1 MRKKTF
7 MTICEDQSILYN
19 SFVELK
25 VMRKNKL
32 FGIIPIWKY
41 FTFKGFLNFTID
53 YNYVEINSED
63 GSFQF
68 DFNEIIGIKRTR
80 P

>member
-25 VMRKNKL
+25 VMRENKL

-41 FTFKGFLNFTID
+41 FTFKGFLNFAIGDT
-53 YNYVEINSED
+53 YVEINCED
-63 GSFQF
+63 ELFQF
-68 DFNEIIGIKRTR
+68 DFNEIIGIKKTIR
-80 P
+80 